1 VLVAFNFWHKA
12 LYHLCPGAPSPWNLW
27 VSVPLPIFVCTNM
40 IGCGGLGC
48 LRGIRVLL
56 MASGSGSRKAAKR
69 QSRISIKC
77 DCSIYTAL
85 QNCQPGE
92 KNMSRWGTWVNIR
105 IHIYEPIK
113 AIKYIF
119 LVVKC
124 FPKYGGSKLIYL

>member
-1 VLVAFNFWHKA
+1 
-12 LYHLCPGAPSPWNLW
+12 
-27 VSVPLPIFVCTNM
+27 M

-69 QSRISIKC
+69 QSRIRIKC

-92 KNMSRWGTWVNIR
+92 KHGWVG
-105 IHIYEPIK
+105 Y
-113 AIKYIF
+113 
-119 LVVKC
+119 V
-124 FPKYGGSKLIYL
+124 G